1 MYIVAQIYHDPD
13 THDALHT
20 EFIDEYTIH
29 SIFKDFDKAV
39 KYAKQLN
46 QDFEI
51 DCVCDRLKIKYECLK
66 QAIDGVHIIQDYKE
80 NINKNYTF
88 IINKIMGGE
97 YPICWCEYTKITID
111 NIEVEDKHSFSQ
123 NRRNKKKGI

>member
-1 MYIVAQIYHDPD
+1 MYIVAQIYHDYDPD

-51 DCVCDRLKIKYECLK
+51 DCVCNRLKIKYEYLK
-66 QAIDGVHIIQDYKE
+66 QAIDDVHIIQDYKE
-80 NINKNYTF
+80 NINKNYSF

-97 YPICWCEYTKITID
+97 YPMCWCEYTKITID
-111 NIEVEDKHSFSQ
+111 NIKVE
-123 NRRNKKKGI
+123 KK

>member
-1 MYIVAQIYHDPD
+1 MYIVSQIYHDYDPD

-51 DCVCDRLKIKYECLK
+51 DCVCNRLKIKYEYLK
-66 QAIDGVHIIQDYKE
+66 QAIAGLFIVQASYAGEVANKATIEIQGKVVQKTNTVPSTAYHQEQFVIDEQHRIDVK
-80 NINKNYTF
+80 TF
-88 IINKIMGGE
+88 
-97 YPICWCEYTKITID
+97 D
-111 NIEVEDKHSFSQ
+111 
-123 NRRNKKKGI
+123 